1 MGNRALLLVL
11 VIGLHLVVSAGA
23 LPDSP
28 TARRLSGKKEV
39 GTSSA
44 QAPFQDAL
52 AKRRA
57 LDGAPAGG
65 ATECPCLA
73 LDSPKLA
80 GVRAIFAELAAD
92 FPVRSLLPTTRHSDR
107 TRPRRCPHLP
117 PLITSLGFN
126 PIHTGITQR
135 RVERGGPQGRG
146 AGVVRCTGAG
156 HDPCRVP
163 DVSTIS
169 VDDFPARCRAPPSAG
184 ATRPSALTRT
194 QAGYGE
200 GECKAH
206 SEGLEQESKPQT
218 LAPQRR

>member
-107 TRPRRCPHLP
+107 TRPAVP
-117 PLITSLGFN
+117 PPPPTDNFS
-126 PIHTGITQR
+126 
-135 RVERGGPQGRG
+135 RVQSHSYWHHSASCRAWRS
-146 AGVVRCTGAG
+146 TGAG
-156 HDPCRVP
+156 RRRGAVH
-163 DVSTIS
+163 
-169 VDDFPARCRAPPSAG
+169 RCRARSLQGPRRKHDIRRRLPSSVSR
-184 ATRPSALTRT
+184 AT
-194 QAGYGE
+194 
-200 GECKAH
+200 
-206 SEGLEQESKPQT
+206 
-218 LAPQRR
+218 QRGSN

>member
-146 AGVVRCTGAG
+146 AGVVRCTDAG

-163 DVSTIS
+163 EVSTREPAHDIRRRLPHS
-169 VDDFPARCRAPPSAG
+169 VACATHSGRNRTLSPTPHSGRVRLRRMQSA
-184 ATRPSALTRT
+184 
-194 QAGYGE
+194 
-200 GECKAH
+200 
-206 SEGLEQESKPQT
+206 
-218 LAPQRR
+218 QRRVRT